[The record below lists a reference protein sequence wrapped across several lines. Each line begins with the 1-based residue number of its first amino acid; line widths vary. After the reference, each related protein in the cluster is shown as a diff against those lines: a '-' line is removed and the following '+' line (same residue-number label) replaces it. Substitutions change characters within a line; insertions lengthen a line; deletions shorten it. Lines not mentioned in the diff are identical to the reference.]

1 MFFKIVDFFP
11 QELVNCLTISLK
23 IVVEGIKF
31 FVVPSAKEKF
41 SVVPSN
47 FIGILPNKKLNEG

>member
-1 MFFKIVDFFP
+1 MDFFP

-47 FIGILPNKKLNEG
+47 FIGILPNRKLNEG